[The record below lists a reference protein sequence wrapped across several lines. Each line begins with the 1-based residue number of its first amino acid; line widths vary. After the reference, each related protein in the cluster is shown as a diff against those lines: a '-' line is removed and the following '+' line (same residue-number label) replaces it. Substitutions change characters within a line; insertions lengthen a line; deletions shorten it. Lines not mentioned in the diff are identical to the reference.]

1 MINLYLKEETAL
13 VKTATIYGINGPV
26 IYLKGN
32 TGFCMSEMV
41 YVGKQKLV
49 GEVIALDK
57 DLTTVQVYEETTGL
71 YPGEEVIATG
81 NPVSVTLAPGILN
94 NIFDGIERP
103 LERIA
108 ESAGAF
114 ITRGVSVDSLDRT
127 KKWPTH
133 ITVKQGDYLHAGDI
147 IAEVPETHAI
157 THKCMVPP
165 GIEGTVLVTVADG
178 EYTIDDLLWTRTDY
192 EMPYYEDKIVITGH
206 TPTQTIL
213 GNDRPGYIYRKYNH
227 IALDCGACS
236 HNGRLA
242 GICLETGKEYYS
254 RE

>member
-1 MINLYLKEETAL
+1 MPPAI
-13 VKTATIYGINGPV
+13 
-26 IYLKGN
+26 
-32 TGFCMSEMV
+32 
-41 YVGKQKLV
+41 
-49 GEVIALDK
+49 
-57 DLTTVQVYEETTGL
+57 
-71 YPGEEVIATG
+71 
-81 NPVSVTLAPGILN
+81 PVSVTLAPGILN

-178 EYTIDDLLWTRTDY
+178 AYTIDDLLVRLQLPDGDTKDLTMTQHWPIRT
-192 EMPYYEDKIVITGH
+192 PRPTHHRFPASVPLVTGQRIH
-206 TPTQTIL
+206 RHDVS
-213 GNDRPGYIYRKYNH
+213 DRQRRYCRNPGWIRNRKDHDPASDRQVGGCGYHHLYR
-227 IALDCGACS
+227 LW
-236 HNGRLA
+236 
-242 GICLETGKEYYS
+242 
-254 RE
+254 

>member
-165 GIEGTVLVTVADG
+165 GIE
-178 EYTIDDLLWTRTDY
+178 E
-192 EMPYYEDKIVITGH
+192 PFCH
-206 TPTQTIL
+206 
-213 GNDRPGYIYRKYNH
+213 
-227 IALDCGACS
+227 S
-236 HNGRLA
+236 GRRRV
-242 GICLETGKEYYS
+242 YH
-254 RE
+254 